1 MSRARRRTE
10 AEKAEAR
17 VSVEQAEK
25 KEPGENSSLSR
36 LDKGEVVPVDELL
49 EA

>member
-1 MSRARRRTE
+1 VD
-10 AEKAEAR
+10 AR

-25 KEPGENSSLSR
+25 NEPGENSSLSR
-36 LDKGEVVPVDELL
+36 LESGDVAVEELL